1 MILNVIN
8 PFQHH
13 PLVMMTLGST
23 DRGVVSGLILA
34 KEKLM
39 EARLQLPL
47 EGMAK
52 RQCLMTG
59 IKF

>member
-1 MILNVIN
+1 MILNVIK

-23 DRGVVSGLILA
+23 DKGVSGLILA

-47 EGMAK
+47 DGMAK
-52 RQCLMTG
+52 RQCLTTG

>member
-8 PFQHH
+8 PFLHH
-13 PLVMMTLGST
+13 PSR
-23 DRGVVSGLILA
+23 DDDPQFYRGVVSGLILA